1 MITAGRDGRVRL
13 AWAVLLSSLFVCVLV
28 TVAVPLGVRAYVE
41 SANRPMVATVQANQ
55 GTVGIDDP
63 GGQRRA
69 VLAGELPQEVG
80 EAATILTDTTA
91 SALITIVPP
100 DSSEVAAQL
109 QISSL
114 SNVSLDRITSPRF
127 GASNRPNRLDMVLQ
141 SGRVRLDIPESGN
154 RQLLFQ
160 LETPHSRVEI
170 GEPGRYTVEVSND
183 NTQITVQDRGM
194 ASVVAMEEAL
204 TLQPGERAEVG
215 LGRPPDGPLDPARNL
230 IANGDFS
237 QGLDNWSLF
246 AWQVEREDQ
255 PEGTTEVRAD
265 NGDPMLRFLR
275 DGIGHAD
282 VKVTQSINAD
292 VSDAESL
299 RLLLTLRVL
308 DHSLGVCGVQGSE
321 CPLFV
326 IINYIDESGVS
337 RVWQHGFFANGI
349 IDDNLTPGACVSCA
363 VVQQP
368 HERVP
373 AGQLY
378 FYDVDLREELARQGF
393 LPPRQI
399 ESISL
404 VGSGHSFDTE
414 VSDVSIIIE

>member
-13 AWAVLLSSLFVCVLV
+13 AWAVLLSSLFICVVV
-28 TVAVPLGVRAYVE
+28 TVAVPLGVRAFVE
-41 SANRPMVATVQANQ
+41 SASRPMVATVQANQ

-69 VLAGELPQEVG
+69 VLAGELPQEVE

-100 DSSEVAAQL
+100 DSNEVAAQL

-114 SNVSLDRITSPRF
+114 SNVSIDRITTPRF
-127 GASNRPNRLDMVLQ
+127 GASDRPNRLDMALQ
-141 SGRVRLDIPESGN
+141 SGRVRLDIPESGT

-160 LETPHSRVEI
+160 LETPHSTVEI

-194 ASVVAMEEAL
+194 ASVVAMDEAL

-215 LGRPPDGPLDPARNL
+215 LGQPPEGPLDPARNL
-230 IANGDFS
+230 ITNGDFS

-255 PEGTTEVRAD
+255 PQGTTEVRAD

-275 DGIGHAD
+275 EGIGHAD
-282 VKVTQSINAD
+282 VKVSQSINAD

-373 AGQLY
+373 VGQLY

-393 LPPRQI
+393 LPPRLI